1 MSKNTVSTMQQFPAT
16 HKKGRAH
23 HLMPDKARGKKKS
36 SQFRDGPGIFE
47 ANQ

>member
-1 MSKNTVSTMQQFPAT
+1 MSKNTVSTMQQFPGNT
-16 HKKGRAH
+16 QKMRAH

-47 ANQ
+47 AN